1 MSKNITQRLAGVAA
15 AVASLAMLFCALP
28 AQAVDYSTVGSDA
41 AAKANVVQA
50 LEYVQDLN
58 ALRASTKR
66 RPLTAQQII
75 DAINAD
81 EHANYPSS
89 YIDPKAADGSAVVA
103 LKVNDQLMSWAQ
115 TRANELAKRA
125 ESVSDTESPLDG
137 HANTANGRPDWA
149 INTLTNAPGVQ
160 PGTFTF
166 GPEALAIG
174 YPDYDSNMAPVAA
187 WYSELNAENNL
198 EELRKQY
205 PGWTDADILSQER
218 QGYGHYLTEVNPY
231 ANIAG
236 FGVAKVSSGRWKG
249 ALVSVLEV
257 GNSWNAKGT
266 TQSVQEA
273 LAGLR
278 SIQSVANPAAQ
289 TVESSTG
296 TPAGLPTTVGVK
308 YDDGTTGSAA
318 VTWNVPNDWNKNRDQ
333 HTVTLTGTVAGT
345 TLKAS
350 LNLTVKAATVTSATA
365 NGSTAV
371 TTPSGTNPERK
382 LPKTATVAW
391 SNGSEDK
398 NVAIKWASN
407 DTYKQRAPR
416 PYTLTGTIGSTG
428 KTVTATITVEPA
440 TVSTIDQPAK
450 ASISKGTK
458 PTIPTTVKAH
468 WSNGDTT
475 DATIYWDNGK
485 NPADASFGAV
495 GKQTFAG
502 TAEGKPVTWEVEVV
516 AAKVEKAYDPA
527 PMTTEAGVDPTD
539 KLPSTVQADLDNG
552 QKKQNVSVAWDAL
565 PDTWKN
571 YQGGTITLKGTV
583 NGQADKRVTLT
594 IAVKHATIEPQTLTG
609 VSVPAGV
616 NPTNKLPKTVTI
628 TWSNNTGTKGNV
640 AVQWSK
646 IADSAYA
653 EVGAFNAT
661 GTVNVDGQTGTV
673 TVPVTVTDPVAVK
686 AAPTKTEIETIAT
699 HAPDLSGVKATVTY
713 SNGSTK
719 IVDVDWP
726 ADIDVSKAA
735 TVPVTGMVQG
745 VSIDGKAATV
755 TLNVTVKPR
764 AITAVTPLTDAI
776 SIPTAKDT
784 DSTPSV
790 TGKVTVTW
798 NDGAT
803 EARDVALTLPDGW
816 NHDIAEHTVTATGR
830 TEGWAKDIP
839 FSVTV
844 EAATAETA
852 ENPADLSTPVK
863 LVPTLPTTVK
873 VTWSNGQTTNE
884 QVSWTKPDDSV
895 YGQVTAE
902 NAPIVVN
909 GTVKGMPV
917 SVRVYVV
924 AATLTGVDAPEGVST
939 EAGTAAALP
948 STATAHWS
956 NGSTSQVAVTWK
968 TDGVDFSNRSGAD
981 KTVKVK
987 GAVQGWN
994 DGVETTVTVH
1004 SAVVTNAVV
1013 DGKTTVTT
1021 DSGKDPSAQFPK
1033 NAKLTWSDDG
1043 ADSTESIA
1051 WEKFT
1056 GYTKR
1061 EGGLFTVN
1069 GTVKGKTVT
1078 VQVTVN
1084 PATPVKV
1091 VDDTVIQAIQVGG
1104 KLDLPEQLDVVWSN
1118 GDKVA
1123 TVVTWDSYD
1132 AKLLNKVGSFKIAGK
1147 VNPTDDVAYTVV
1159 AKVTVSAKQT
1169 TVEQD
1174 KTNTADKNS
1183 NKNKLTN
1190 TGSNIA
1196 IVAVAV
1202 VVLLA
1207 LAVGMLVISKNKRT
1221 LQ

>member
-1 MSKNITQRLAGVAA
+1 MSKNITQRLGGVIA

-28 AQAVDYSTVGSDA
+28 AQAVDYSSVGSEA
-41 AAKANVVQA
+41 TATANVIQA

-58 ALRASTKR
+58 TLRARTDR

-89 YIDPKAADGSAVVA
+89 YVDGKAADGSAVSA

-137 HANTANGRPDWA
+137 HANTANGRPSWA
-149 INTLTNAPGVQ
+149 VDTLTYAPGVQ

-174 YPDYDSNMAPVAA
+174 YPDYDPNMAPVAA

-231 ANIAG
+231 ADIAG

-257 GNSWNAKGT
+257 GNSWNAKGN
-266 TQSVQEA
+266 TQSVEEA

-278 SIQSVANPAAQ
+278 SIQSVINPSAK
-289 TVESSTG
+289 TVESGTG

-308 YDDGTTGSAA
+308 YTDGSTGQAA
-318 VTWNVPNDWNKNRDQ
+318 VTWSVPNDWNKERKQ
-333 HTVTLTGTVAGT
+333 HTLTLTGTVAGT
-345 TLKAS
+345 QLKAS
-350 LNLTVKAATVTSATA
+350 LELTVKAATITGVTADGNS
-365 NGSTAV
+365 AV
-371 TTPSGTNPERK
+371 TTPSGTNPESK

-398 NVAIKWASN
+398 NVAITWESN
-407 DTYKQRAPR
+407 DTYKQLAPQ
-416 PYTLTGTIGSTG
+416 PYTLTGTVGKTG
-428 KTVTATITVEPA
+428 KTVTATITVKPA
-440 TVSTIDQPAK
+440 TVSTVDQPAK

-475 DATIYWDNGK
+475 DATITWNNGK
-485 NPADASFGAV
+485 NPADASFDAI
-495 GKQTFAG
+495 GKQTFTG
-502 TAEGKPVTWEVEVV
+502 TAEGKQVTWEVEVV
-516 AAKVEKAYDPA
+516 AAKVDKAYDPA
-527 PMTTEAGVDPTD
+527 PIVTEAGVDPTSN
-539 KLPSTVQADLDNG
+539 LPSTVQADFDNG

-565 PDTWKN
+565 PNTWQN
-571 YQGGTITLKGTV
+571 YQGGTITLKGAV
-583 NGQADKRVTLT
+583 NGQADKTVTLT
-594 IAVKHATIEPQTLTG
+594 ITVKHAIIEPQTLAG

-616 NPTNKLPKTVTI
+616 NPADKLPKTVTI
-628 TWSNNTGTKGNV
+628 TWSNNTGTKSNV
-640 AVQWSK
+640 TVNWNK

-661 GTVNVDGQTGTV
+661 GTVNVEGQTGTV
-673 TVPVTVTDPVAVK
+673 TVPVIVTDPIAVK
-686 AAPTKTEIETIAT
+686 VASTKAEVETIAT
-699 HAPDLSGVKATVTY
+699 HAPDLSGVKAVVTY

-719 IVDVDWP
+719 TVDIAWP
-726 ADIDVSKAA
+726 ADIDVSNAG
-735 TVPVTGMVQG
+735 TVPVTGTVQG
-745 VSIDGKAATV
+745 VTINGKAATV

-764 AITAVTPLTDAI
+764 AITAVAPSTDAV

-784 DSTPSV
+784 DLKPSI

-803 EARDVALTLPDGW
+803 EVRDVVLTLPDGW
-816 NHDIAEHTVTATGR
+816 NHDIAEHTITAIGR
-830 TEGWAKDIP
+830 TDGWAKDIP

-844 EAATAETA
+844 EAASAETV
-852 ENPADLSTPVK
+852 ENPANLSTPVK
-863 LVPTLPTTVK
+863 LVPTLPAAVK

-884 QVSWTKPDDSV
+884 QVSWTKPADSV
-895 YGQVTAE
+895 YDQVTPE
-902 NAPIVVN
+902 DAPIVVN
-909 GTVKGMPV
+909 GTVKGLPV
-917 SVRVYVV
+917 SVRIRVV
-924 AATLTGVDAPEGVST
+924 EATLTGVDAPEGVST
-939 EAGTAAALP
+939 EAGIAAALP
-948 STATAHWS
+948 STVTAHWS

-968 TDGVDFSNRSGAD
+968 TDGVDFFNRSGAD

-987 GAVQGWN
+987 GSVQGWN
-994 DGVETTVTVH
+994 SGVEAIVTVH

-1013 DGKTTVTT
+1013 NGKTVITT
-1021 DSGKDPSAQFPK
+1021 DSGKDPSTQFPK
-1033 NAKLTWSDDG
+1033 NAKLTWSDGG
-1043 ADSTESIA
+1043 ADSTENIT

-1069 GTVKGKTVT
+1069 GTVKGKTVAI
-1078 VQVTVN
+1078 QVTVN
-1084 PATPVKV
+1084 PAVPVKV
-1091 VDDTVIQAIQVGG
+1091 VDDTIIQAIQVGG

-1123 TVVTWDSYD
+1123 TAVTWDSYD
-1132 AKLLNKVGSFKIAGK
+1132 TKLLNKVGSFKIAGK
-1147 VNPTDDVAYTVV
+1147 VNPTDDVEYTVV

-1169 TVEQD
+1169 TVEQN
-1174 KTNTADKNS
+1174 KTADENA
-1183 NKNKLTN
+1183 NKSDLTA

-1196 IVAVAV
+1196 IVAVAA

-1207 LAVGMLVISKNKRT
+1207 LAVGVLVISKNKRT
-1221 LQ
+1221 L